1 MALAACFAEGKTI
14 IRDAKELRV
23 KESDR
28 MRSIVSGLNGLGV
41 SVEERPD
48 GYSVTGG
55 EILPGAVNC
64 RSDHRIAMAFAIAG
78 LVVSGSII
86 IKDTVNGRTSF
97 PGFVELAASMG
108 MRIKEQ
114 VGPHRG

>member
-1 MALAACFAEGKTI
+1 M
-14 IRDAKELRV
+14 
-23 KESDR
+23 
-28 MRSIVSGLNGLGV
+28 
-41 SVEERPD
+41 EERPD

-55 EILPGAVNC
+55 EILPGAGNC

-86 IKDTVNGRTSF
+86 IKDTVNVRTSF

-114 VGPHRG
+114 VGPHRGGGASFDFRRARGEW

>member
-1 MALAACFAEGKTI
+1 
-14 IRDAKELRV
+14 
-23 KESDR
+23 
-28 MRSIVSGLNGLGV
+28 
-41 SVEERPD
+41 
-48 GYSVTGG
+48 
-55 EILPGAVNC
+55 
-64 RSDHRIAMAFAIAG
+64 MAFAIAG

-86 IKDTVNGRTSF
+86 IKDTVNVRTSF